1 LVPAKFNKKV
11 ICLGNLLKNF
21 FLLLIN
27 DLPADQVKSFPIP
40 DDEKHSKLRE
50 KKDSIGRLLNKNGK
64 VCIVGPWG
72 SGKSTLAKTFTDS
85 NENKK
90 EYSIRW
96 ASFASITHLS
106 HAFYQLTFRRTWL
119 YTLVFVTCLFG
130 LAIYLKFNIEPN
142 ISILAL
148 AFTFLFFYTM
158 KARLAYIF
166 LSLIMLLKG
175 KNNLVVIDDLDRCS
189 LSFSEQFALLS
200 NLFPWRHKYIVT
212 YGYHDNSQVSE
223 IFELVKKLDIPY
235 ILVYPEP
242 ERIVDYAKFLDER
255 FPFSAEEWMS
265 ALSFRDIETVVT
277 MVKNRDHMLQKHE
290 VKLVYIRT
298 MFDLW
303 CKKFNVENMSAKIG
317 EKVKFDNYKR
327 PLINSSNQV
336 FSRFELSFGTTVT
349 RELQNYL
356 HGDSQHTN
364 KQSVELKRFFTEK
377 TLEYSKLPIIDI

>member
-1 LVPAKFNKKV
+1 
-11 ICLGNLLKNF
+11 
-21 FLLLIN
+21 
-27 DLPADQVKSFPIP
+27 
-40 DDEKHSKLRE
+40 
-50 KKDSIGRLLNKNGK
+50 
-64 VCIVGPWG
+64 
-72 SGKSTLAKTFTDS
+72 
-85 NENKK
+85 
-90 EYSIRW
+90 
-96 ASFASITHLS
+96 
-106 HAFYQLTFRRTWL
+106 
-119 YTLVFVTCLFG
+119 
-130 LAIYLKFNIEPN
+130 
-142 ISILAL
+142 
-148 AFTFLFFYTM
+148 
-158 KARLAYIF
+158 
-166 LSLIMLLKG
+166 
-175 KNNLVVIDDLDRCS
+175 
-189 LSFSEQFALLS
+189 
-200 NLFPWRHKYIVT
+200 
-212 YGYHDNSQVSE
+212 
-223 IFELVKKLDIPY
+223 
-235 ILVYPEP
+235 
-242 ERIVDYAKFLDER
+242 
-255 FPFSAEEWMS
+255 MS